1 MVALVAADRIERIL
15 VTDAHELAGIGAI
28 RSLGRAGYRVTGFYS
43 RQALAADGMPPALP
57 PVAGSR
63 YAAVVRAAPD
73 PWLEQRAFAAA
84 LLTAARSGEFAALLP
99 VSEAA
104 LVAAQSIRAELPAGL
119 LLLMPRA
126 EHLRYTLS
134 KFHLN
139 QAARQLAVPIP
150 RTAFIF
156 DGEPGGGWEL
166 GGLAALRYPLIV
178 KTDNHLLPSG
188 QYQRGRTLL
197 VHEPAQTA
205 AALLA
210 CREAGGAVIVQE
222 HIRGRGAGA
231 FVLRAHGRT
240 LLRFAHRRLHEV
252 PYTGGVSSL
261 RASIHDPDLLAL
273 AERLL
278 GGLSYEGVAMV
289 EFRLDEAGRPFL
301 MEING
306 RLWGSLALALHA
318 GVDFPLAMVRAAKW
332 STALTPAA
340 DPRPAPEELAAPP
353 DYPDG
358 LRCRNVFPGELHYL
372 RSVLGAPP
380 GELGL
385 AAKAAA
391 VAEFLLLFLD
401 PRVRYDYLW
410 WQDPLPGVI
419 QAAATGLHLLDKQL
433 GRPARLLR
441 QRRQNKQW
449 ASLLRDSADRR
460 APGLPPPERRPV
472 LFLCHGNICRSPFA
486 AAYFNRQLQ
495 ERGLA
500 GPPARSAGFVR
511 PVDPRTPALLRGL
524 APAWGVDLGEHRAQP
539 VGRELLA
546 QAGAI
551 FVMDAENYDE
561 LLAFAATAGP
571 AFAAAVRSRVHPLGA
586 LLPATRSRLDPAACQ
601 ISDPYGASPAVS
613 HAVYKR
619 LAAAV
624 DALLDRWPRAR

>member
-1 MVALVAADRIERIL
+1 MLALVAADRIERIL
-15 VTDAHELAGIGAI
+15 VTDAHELAGIGAV
-28 RSLGRAGYRVTGFYS
+28 RSLGRAGYEVTGFYS
-43 RQALAADGMPPALP
+43 QKALAADGMPPALP
-57 PVAGSR
+57 PVMGSR

-73 PWLEQRAFAAA
+73 PWTEQRAFAEA
-84 LLTAARSGEFAALLP
+84 LLAAARSGEFAALLP

-104 LVAAQSIRAELPAGL
+104 LVATQSIRAQLPAGL

-139 QAARQLAVPIP
+139 QAAGQLAVPIP
-150 RTAFIF
+150 KTAFIF
-156 DGEPGGGWEL
+156 DGELGSAWEL

-188 QYQRGRTLL
+188 EYQRGRTLL
-197 VHEPAQTA
+197 VHEPAQTT

-222 HIRGRGAGA
+222 HIPGRGAGA

-278 GGLSYEGVAMV
+278 GGLSYDGVAMV
-289 EFRLDEAGRPFL
+289 EFRVDEAGRPFL

-332 STALTPAA
+332 STTLTQGTAA
-340 DPRPAPEELAAPP
+340 AAAAEKLAAPP

-385 AAKAAA
+385 LAKATA

-419 QAAATGLHLLDKQL
+419 QAAATGLHLLHKQL
-433 GRPARLLR
+433 GRPARMLR
-441 QRRQNKQW
+441 QRRQKKQW
-449 ASLLRDSADRR
+449 ASLLADLR
-460 APGLPPPERRPV
+460 APLLPPREPRPV

-486 AAYFNRQLQ
+486 AAYFNLRLKA
-495 ERGLA
+495 RGLA
-500 GPPARSAGFVR
+500 GPRALSAGLVR
-511 PVDPRTPALLRGL
+511 PRDRRTPALLRGL
-524 APAWGVDLGEHRAQP
+524 APAWGVDLREHLAQP
-539 VGRELLA
+539 VSRELLA

-561 LLAFAATAGP
+561 LLEFAATAGP
-571 AFAAAVRSRVHPLGA
+571 AFASAVRSRVYPLGA
-586 LLPATRSRLDPAACQ
+586 LLPPARSRLDPGACQ
-601 ISDPYGASPAVS
+601 IRDPYGASPVVS
-613 HAVYKR
+613 YAVYKQ
-619 LAAAV
+619 LATAV
-624 DALLDRWPRAR
+624 DALLDRLPKAP

>member
-1 MVALVAADRIERIL
+1 MCNMVALVAADRIERIL
-15 VTDAHELAGIGAI
+15 VTDAHELAGIGAV

-43 RQALAADGMPPALP
+43 EAALRADGMPPGLP
-57 PVAGSR
+57 PVGGSR

-73 PWLEQRAFAAA
+73 PWTEQRAFAQA
-84 LLTAARSGEFAALLP
+84 LLAAARSGQFAALLP

-104 LVAAQSIRAELPAGL
+104 LIATQSIRAELPAEL

-139 QAARQLAVPIP
+139 QAARQLGVPIP

-156 DGEPGGGWEL
+156 DGEPQSPWEL
-166 GGLAALRYPLIV
+166 SGLAGLRYPLIV
-178 KTDNHLLPSG
+178 KTDNHLLPGG

-197 VHEPAQTA
+197 VREPAQTT

-210 CREAGGAVIVQE
+210 CREAGGAIIVQE
-222 HIRGRGAGA
+222 HIAGRGAGA
-231 FVLRAHGRT
+231 FVLRAHGQT

-278 GGLSYEGVAMV
+278 GGLAYEGVAMV

-318 GVDFPLAMVRAAKW
+318 GVDFPLAMVRAARG
-332 STALTPAA
+332 STALTATATASAA
-340 DPRPAPEELAAPP
+340 AVAAPP

-372 RSVLGAPP
+372 RSVLGAPSA
-380 GELGL
+380 ELGL
-385 AAKAAA
+385 GAKAAA

-410 WQDPLPGVI
+410 WQDPLPGII
-419 QAAATGLHLLDKQL
+419 QAAATALHLLDKQR
-433 GRPARLLR
+433 GRPAHLLR
-441 QRRQNKQW
+441 QRRQKRQW
-449 ASLLRDSADRR
+449 ADLVR
-460 APGLPPPERRPV
+460 AARLPPREPRPA

-495 ERGLA
+495 ARGLA
-500 GPPARSAGFVR
+500 GPPAQSAGFVR
-511 PVDPRTPALLRGL
+511 PQDRRTPALLRGL
-524 APAWGVDLGEHRAQP
+524 APAWGVDLGEHLSQP
-539 VGRELLA
+539 VTRELLE
-546 QAGAI
+546 QAGALL
-551 FVMDAENYDE
+551 VMDAENYDE
-561 LLAFAATAGP
+561 LLAFAGAIGP
-571 AFAAAVRSRVHPLGA
+571 GFARSVRARVFPLGA
-586 LLPATRSRLDPAACQ
+586 LLPQARPPSDPGGCQ
-601 ISDPYGASPAVS
+601 IADPYGSSPAVS
-613 HAVYKR
+613 HAVYKQ

-624 DALLDRWPRAR
+624 EALLTHWYGPAAA

>member
-1 MVALVAADRIERIL
+1 MLALVAADRIERIL
-15 VTDAHELAGIGAI
+15 VTDAHELAGIGAV
-28 RSLGRAGYRVTGFYS
+28 RSLGRAGYQVTGFYS
-43 RQALAADGMPPALP
+43 QKALAADGMPTALP
-57 PVAGSR
+57 PVVGSR

-73 PWLEQRAFAAA
+73 PWTEQRAFAAA
-84 LLTAARSGEFAALLP
+84 LLAAARSGEFAAILP

-104 LVAAQSIRAELPAGL
+104 LIATQSIRAQLPAGL

-150 RTAFIF
+150 KTAFIF
-156 DGEPGGGWEL
+156 DGEPGSAWEL
-166 GGLAALRYPLIV
+166 GGLAALRYPLVV

-188 QYQRGRTLL
+188 EYQRGRTLL
-197 VHEPAQTA
+197 VHEPAQTT

-222 HIRGRGAGA
+222 HIPGRGAGA

-278 GGLSYEGVAMV
+278 GGLAYDGVAMV
-289 EFRLDEAGRPFL
+289 EFRVDEAGRPFL
-301 MEING
+301 LEING

-332 STALTPAA
+332 STTLTPAA
-340 DPRPAPEELAAPP
+340 DPEPAPEKFPAPP

-380 GELGL
+380 GELAL
-385 AAKAAA
+385 TAKARA

-433 GRPARLLR
+433 GRPARMLR
-441 QRRQNKQW
+441 QRRQKKQW
-449 ASLLRDSADRR
+449 ARLVRDLKDHS
-460 APGLPPPERRPV
+460 PLPPRELRPV

-486 AAYFNRQLQ
+486 AAYFNLRLQ
-495 ERGLA
+495 ARGLA
-500 GPPARSAGFVR
+500 VPRALSAGFVR
-511 PVDPRTPALLRGL
+511 PQDRRPPALLRGL
-524 APAWGVDLGEHRAQP
+524 APAWGVDLGEHLAQP
-539 VGRELLA
+539 VSRELLA

-561 LLAFAATAGP
+561 LLEFADTAGP
-571 AFAAAVRSRVHPLGA
+571 AFAAAVRSRVYALGA
-586 LLPATRSRLDPAACQ
+586 LLPPARPQLDPGACQ
-601 ISDPYGASPAVS
+601 IRDPYGASPVIS
-613 HAVYKR
+613 HAVYKQ

-624 DALLDRWPRAR
+624 DVLLDCLPKAR